1 MKNTAELLDM
11 TIEKASKS
19 PHIPNLVVSRIV
31 KLISGG
37 MLKPGDKLPSE
48 LEMTRRF
55 GISRISLREAMKLLE
70 AKGYIESLGRKGK
83 RIKSVVHNAVTSQIE
98 ELISVDQNNKW
109 QLLKVRKILDSDGA
123 FLAASGA
130 TPEQLEKF
138 DIFTKECDR
147 IGIDD
152 LIFQEEGEKLYA
164 DFYKYIAMATNN
176 TVFAHLMRS
185 ISQMLHHAIPY
196 SRSILQEVEN
206 SSRSLYEQHCVILN
220 AIQKGEPLL
229 AKEAVAA
236 HIDWLEAVLRKPLK
250 V

>member
-1 MKNTAELLDM
+1 MKNTAELLDL

-19 PHIPNLVVSRIV
+19 PHIPNLVVTQIV

-37 MLKPGDKLPSE
+37 VLKPGDKLPSE

-98 ELISVDQNNKW
+98 ELISVDQDNRWK
-109 QLLKVRKILDSDGA
+109 LLNVRKILDSEGA
-123 FLAASGA
+123 FLAAAGA
-130 TPEQLEKF
+130 SHEQIEKLENF
-138 DIFTKECDR
+138 RIESER
-147 IGIDD
+147 IGIDN
-152 LIFQEEGEKLYA
+152 LVFREEGEKLYA
-164 DFYKYIAMATNN
+164 DFYKFVAIATNN

-185 ISQMLHHAIPY
+185 ISQMLHHAIPC
-196 SRSILQEVEN
+196 SRNILQEVEN
-206 SSRSLYEQHCVILN
+206 SSRFLYEQHCAILS
-220 AIQKGEPLL
+220 AIQKGKPLL
-229 AKEAVAA
+229 AKEAVVE
-236 HIDWLEAVLRKPLK
+236 HIEWLETVLREPLK

>member
-1 MKNTAELLDM
+1 MKNTAEQLDL

-19 PHIPNLVVSRIV
+19 PHIPNLVVARIV

-37 MLKPGDKLPSE
+37 VLKPGDKLPSE

-83 RIKSVVHNAVTSQIE
+83 RIRSVVHDAVTSQIE
-98 ELISVDQNNKW
+98 ELISVDQDNRW
-109 QLLKVRKILDSDGA
+109 QLLKVRKILDSEGA
-123 FLAASGA
+123 FLAATDA
-130 TPEQLEKF
+130 TPEQVEKLETF
-138 DIFTKECDR
+138 KEECER

-152 LIFQEEGEKLYA
+152 LVFREEGEKLYA
-164 DFYKYIAMATNN
+164 DFYKYVAMATNN

-185 ISQMLHHAIPY
+185 ISQMLRLAIPC
-196 SRSILQEVEN
+196 SRSVLQEVEN
-206 SSRSLYEQHCVILN
+206 SSRYLYEQHCAILS
-220 AIQKGEPLL
+220 AIRGGEPLL
-229 AKEAVAA
+229 AKEAVMA
-236 HIDWLEAVLRKPLK
+236 HFDWLENVLRYPLK